1 MNIDWK
7 KDFYDFYFEKG
18 KYHNRA
24 RGHKEYEK
32 FIEGLLSMNIDWK
45 IAQEELDKKN
55 LIIAKL
61 EEEIERLKKLVKEEY
76 I

>member
-1 MNIDWK
+1 
-7 KDFYDFYFEKG
+7 
-18 KYHNRA
+18 
-24 RGHKEYEK
+24 
-32 FIEGLLSMNIDWK
+32 MNIDWK

-61 EEEIERLKKLVKEEY
+61 EEEIERLRKLVKEEY